1 MNAMWKN
8 YKEMYDEG
16 IREDRRLLRIVKYS
30 RSKGPSCSVYDSVEE
45 SCKRRIKVHRRQ
57 VKHIMKEH
65 S

>member
-8 YKEMYDEG
+8 YKRYDES
-16 IREDRRLLRIVKYS
+16 IREDRRLLRIVKYF

-45 SCKRRIKVHRRQ
+45 SCKRCIKVYRRQ
-57 VKHIMKEH
+57 VKRIMKEH

>member
-1 MNAMWKN
+1 MKALERN
-8 YKEMYDEG
+8 
-16 IREDRRLLRIVKYS
+16 RRLLRIVKYF